1 MIIIGLFMATLGTI
15 FINIESFYTNLKFNS
30 KEKSKE
36 NSKKPE
42 KTELIDINDKI
53 ILKKIKFKKNYNNY
67 IYILK
72 RVIFNCL

>member
-1 MIIIGLFMATLGTI
+1 MATLGTI

>member
-1 MIIIGLFMATLGTI
+1 MATLGTI

-53 ILKKIKFKKNYNNY
+53 ILKKIKFKKIYNNY